1 MPFSDPL
8 LYKELYHMIGNME
21 YGICQAGRL
30 LTDPI
35 FLDRIPDPY
44 PLKNWF
50 GFRILIHLHF
60 WIADP
65 IRSDLPFG
73 SKGTNNFF
81 VGTLV

>member
-30 LTDPI
+30 LTDP
-35 FLDRIPDPY
+35 D

-73 SKGTNNFF
+73 FKGTNTFF